1 MPYDL
6 VGVIDNEAR
15 APPGLHPQ
23 ILLLVTAFLRYLKEP
38 RYQLPLTLPELLRLF
53 QLFSKDLNLVVI
65 HLYTQLNTNKRQL
78 LASLAHFAAHPHQFD
93 YLLAI
98 AAYSTS
104 SLKLMKRTDAA
115 AVAQLRV
122 FNYYKLVTIFGALEL
137 AQNHLFNSVS
147 SEDGPELVRLYDKV
161 LRFDHRD
168 VVIQRF
174 LDQKLRLL
182 RALDL
187 PFSTFSEH
195 NDNANDAKLDRFF
208 ADLKSSPNKALAEVQ
223 TAFLA
228 LNDSRTPFSKLRCIV
243 SIQKHVIALLTELY
257 PDNHAKI
264 NNDVL
269 LPSVIYIIIY
279 LLPESMVY
287 DLYLNFTFVKN
298 FLNLIDPYKVDLTY
312 ASTATSFASYTP
324 AEKHLSNKVLASHTK
339 KKPSSN
345 LYELL
350 NIDESN
356 TTDDV
361 FEEPPAE
368 PIDFF
373 HNDKA
378 LLDYIQTN
386 HFNNGEL
393 NYYLTNFEA
402 ILFFIL
408 NVTID
413 ELTSSNDTIADEY
426 ANNDILKTSLHRLV
440 DKELVKDFQFP
451 QHLDKDE
458 IEKQMNE
465 ELNDARTRS
474 GSLLN
479 TISNKI
485 NDAAISVNR
494 SRSNSSI
501 MNTLKSSNSS
511 RDTFAGVA
519 DFESSIVAA
528 PVVDNAGDGSIS
540 LVRNILGRFGP
551 VLLIRGSIDEN
562 LETTETGKPVLIVES
577 NPEGLD
583 NIKHKRSN
591 SIINRLSPNHSRT
604 RSSSLENQFASLST
618 RNNPNDSKRNSLTS
632 KFTTGVSEFMT
643 KLNNP
648 ASVAAIGTTI
658 ADAGHGSSSSL
669 HSLIVPS
676 EEGTK
681 RPDLSR
687 SRTTSLQIMDKW
699 FNNISSHPNTA
710 NNAPATA
717 SVAAPP
723 SLPTVEGT
731 PGILTMDMT
740 SNDGSV
746 FSTSFRE
753 LTKYQHLDF
762 EQLTVHDLRNLK
774 SYYDQLCSEL
784 NVTKT
789 ESKTSHEQD
798 DDDKLTNDESSL

>member
-1 MPYDL
+1 MAYDL
-6 VGVIDNEAR
+6 VGVIDAEAR

-23 ILLLVTAFLRYLKEP
+23 IQLLVAAFLRYLKEP

-53 QLFSKDLNLVVI
+53 QLFSRDLTLVVI
-65 HLYTQLNTNKRQL
+65 HIYAQLNSNKRQL
-78 LASLAHFAAHPHQFD
+78 LASLAHFAAHPRQFD

-147 SEDGPELVRLYDKV
+147 SEDGPDPVRLYDKV
-161 LRFDHRD
+161 FRFDHRD

-174 LDQKLRLL
+174 LDEKLSLL
-182 RALDL
+182 RALNL
-187 PFSTFSEH
+187 PFGTFSEH
-195 NDNANDAKLDRFF
+195 NDNANDAQLGRFF
-208 ADLKSSPNKALAEVQ
+208 ADLKNVPNKALAGIH
-223 TAFLA
+223 TAFWT
-228 LNDSRTPFSKLRCIV
+228 LNESRTPASKLACIV
-243 SIQKHVIALLTELY
+243 SVQKLVIALLTELY
-257 PDNHAKI
+257 PDDHAKI

-279 LLPESMVY
+279 LLPESTVY

-298 FLNLIDPYKVDLTY
+298 FLNLIDPYKVDITPV
-312 ASTATSFASYTP
+312 SGATSFASYAP
-324 AEKHLSNKVLASHTK
+324 LEKHLSNKVLASHTK

-350 NIDESN
+350 NIDEANS
-356 TTDDV
+356 TDDV
-361 FEEPPAE
+361 FEEAPEE

-373 HNDKA
+373 HNDKD
-378 LLDYIQTN
+378 LVDYIQAN

-393 NYYLTNFEA
+393 TYYLTNFEA

-408 NVTID
+408 NVTLD
-413 ELTSSNDTIADEY
+413 ELTSSSDTVPEQYTNSDL
-426 ANNDILKTSLHRLV
+426 LKHSLHRLV
-440 DKELVKDFQFP
+440 DEELAKDFQFP
-451 QHLDKDE
+451 LPPNKDD
-458 IEKQMNE
+458 IEKQVTD
-465 ELNDARTRS
+465 ELNDARNRS

-479 TISNKI
+479 TISSKI

-511 RDTFAGVA
+511 RDTFAGAA
-519 DFESSIVAA
+519 DFESSIVAG
-528 PVVDNAGDGSIS
+528 PVVDNIGEGSIS
-540 LVRNILGRFGP
+540 IVRNILGRFGP

-562 LETTETGKPVLIVES
+562 LENADRQVLVVES
-577 NPEGLD
+577 NADGLD
-583 NIKHKRSN
+583 HVKHKRSN

-604 RSSSLENQFASLST
+604 RSSSLENQFASIST

-632 KFTTGVSEFMT
+632 KFTSGVSEFMT
-643 KLNNP
+643 KLNTP
-648 ASVAAIGTTI
+648 VSVAALGNTI
-658 ADAGHGSSSSL
+658 TDAGHGSSSSL
-669 HSLIVPS
+669 HSLIAPT

-699 FNNISSHPNTA
+699 FNNISAHPNTTA
-710 NNAPATA
+710 NAPTTA
-717 SVAAPP
+717 NVVAPP

-731 PGILTMDMT
+731 PGLLTVDTT
-740 SNDGSV
+740 SNEGSL
-746 FSTSFRE
+746 FSASFGE

-774 SYYDQLCSEL
+774 SYYDQLCNEL
-784 NVTKT
+784 NVSKT
-789 ESKTSHEQD
+789 ESKTSNEHD
-798 DDDKLTNDESSL
+798 ADDDKLINDESSL